1 MSLQRQ
7 EEQQIRVERVLP
19 DGFEDAQELIEEYCA
34 TYQVVMRD
42 EPGEL
47 KQYIEGPRSAVWVA
61 RSGTI
66 PAGCILYRPLPQLR
80 QAAEMKRLYVRPAFR
95 RRGVADKLL
104 DEVEA
109 FAAIQQVTALYLDT
123 NEDFSEALAFYK
135 GRGYAECERY
145 NGNPQATIFLRK
157 ALAGSA
163 SMRTFEAGDEE
174 AFRKLN
180 EAWIAE
186 YFRLEAKD
194 LTTLRDPRKYI
205 LGPGGQI
212 FMALRD
218 GQQIGCCALMLNER
232 GIFEIAKMAVADSE
246 QGRGV
251 GRRLLEYAIEYAWMH
266 GIERLYLETN
276 SKLKNAIHLYESV
289 GFRHLPRE
297 RVVPSPYQRVDVY
310 MEMTRGETY
319 GR

>member
-1 MSLQRQ
+1 MSSEQQ

-19 DGFEDAQELIEEYCA
+19 DGFKDAQELIEEYCA
-34 TYQVVMRD
+34 TYQVVIRD

-47 KQYIEGPRSAVWVA
+47 KQYIEGPGSAVWVA

-66 PAGCILYRPLPQLR
+66 PAGCILYRPLPQPG
-80 QAAEMKRLYVRPAFR
+80 QAGEMKRLYVRPAFR
-95 RRGVADKLL
+95 RRGVAEQLL
-104 DEVEA
+104 GEVEA
-109 FAAIQQVTALYLDT
+109 FAARQQVTALYLDT
-123 NEDFSEALAFYK
+123 NDDFSEALAFYK

-145 NGNPQATIFLRK
+145 NENPQATIFLRK
-157 ALAGSA
+157 AIAGSA
-163 SMRTFEAGDEE
+163 SIRTFEAGDEE
-174 AFRKLN
+174 AFRTLN
-180 EAWIAE
+180 EVWIQK
-186 YFRLEAKD
+186 YFHLETKD
-194 LTTLRDPRKYI
+194 LNSLLDPRKYI

-212 FMALRD
+212 LMALRE
-218 GQQIGCCALMLNER
+218 GQRIGCCALMLNER
-232 GIFEIAKMAVADSE
+232 GIFELAKMAVADSE

-251 GRRLLEYAIEYAWMH
+251 GRRLLEYAIEYAWAH

-276 SKLKNAIHLYESV
+276 SKLENAIHLYESV

-310 MEMTRGETY
+310 MEMIRGETY